1 LPDHSPGFLR
11 RARVTVQTQLR
22 YRLASTAF
30 RSFCAER
37 ELALSSREELDLAM
51 QCYLEDLFL
60 SGEGLFMAR
69 NAVYGEAF
77 VRELDLRDRAV
88 LRLSRD
94 SLLGWKKLCPE
105 SSRNP
110 LPWVFACLIAMHL
123 CVHGGRPGIHA
134 AACLVLQFD
143 AYLRPGVAVLLRR
156 ENVVPPARNVAS
168 AYRRWALLL
177 APLESGTTSKTGTRD
192 DSILLG
198 ISPARVFIAGIVAEL
213 FAQTSVEQPALF
225 PTLSLSV
232 YERLFEQSCQAVGL
246 RPLRFVPHSC
256 RHGGPSTDH
265 FENTLSLDDIQKRG
279 QWASRESVLRYEK
292 HARLLK
298 MLSDASATARQN
310 SQEAVRLLPDTLL
323 EALRTLRL

>member
-1 LPDHSPGFLR
+1 ML
-11 RARVTVQTQLR
+11 TQLR
-22 YRLASTAF
+22 YRLASNAF
-30 RSFCAER
+30 RSFCDTR
-37 ELALSSREELDLAM
+37 GLALSTPVDLDLAM

-60 SGEGLFMAR
+60 SGEGLFVAR

-88 LRLSRD
+88 LRRSRD
-94 SLLGWKKLCPE
+94 SLVGWKKLSPE

-110 LPWVFACLIAMHL
+110 LPWVFACLIALHL
-123 CVHGGRPGIHA
+123 CLHCGRPGIHA

-143 AYLRPGVAVLLRR
+143 AYLRPGVAVMLRR
-156 ENVVPPARNVAS
+156 ESVVPPVQGVVS

-192 DSILLG
+192 DSIILG
-198 ISPARVFIAGIVAEL
+198 VSPARVFIAGIMAEL
-213 FAQTSVEQPALF
+213 FAQTSPEQPALF

-265 FENTLSLDDIQKRG
+265 FEKTLTLDATQKRG

-298 MLSDASATARQN
+298 MLSDASVAARRD
-310 SQEAVRLLPDTLL
+310 SLEAARALPEILLV
-323 EALRTLRL
+323 ALRTLRL